1 MTLFHIFLKS
11 NSTEDK
17 LPDCNLTKRGRG
29 SSPIETVD
37 EEEPTLPDIMSRKG
51 NFIHL
56 IDA

>member
-1 MTLFHIFLKS
+1 MTLFYIFLKS

-17 LPDCNLTKRGRG
+17 LRDCNLKKRDRG

-37 EEEPTLPDIMSRKG
+37 EEEPTLRDIMSRKG

-56 IDA
+56 INA

>member
-1 MTLFHIFLKS
+1 MTLIHIFVKS

-17 LPDCNLTKRGRG
+17 HPNCNLTKRGRE

-37 EEEPTLPDIMSRKG
+37 EEEPTFSNIMSRKG

-56 IDA
+56 INM